1 MGVGVGVDVGEDD
14 GSPPDAAMLGVGD
27 ADAAAPGVRVLDV
40 VGVGVGVPEG
50 VGEGVGV
57 ALGDEHT
64 KPVVS
69 QAAHWSKPVPPFM
82 GPGRAPCWSH
92 RASVVI
98 HCAAGAAEPWYAV
111 EQKNESV
118 NVSSLPKKRISWRKL
133 GEP

>member
-1 MGVGVGVDVGEDD
+1 MGG
-14 GSPPDAAMLGVGD
+14 
-27 ADAAAPGVRVLDV
+27 GVRVTDGTKPVLGVLDA

-82 GPGRAPCWSH
+82 GPGRAPRWSH

-98 HCAAGAAEPWYAV
+98 HCAAGAVEPWYAV

-118 NVSSLPKKRISWRKL
+118 NVSSLPRKRDSCRKL